1 MFIKRIKFCSETINS
16 FEKIIDV
23 RSELEFEEDA
33 IPTSEN
39 IPVLNNFQRKR
50 VGKIYKND
58 PFEARKIGATI
69 IIKNIETFLKKN
81 LLSKSQN
88 ILIYCW
94 RGGMRSLSLYLI
106 LKNIGY
112 KVAIVDKGYKEYR
125 SFINNFFMNELGS
138 IKFKIL
144 NGLTGTG
151 KTFFLNKLSNSFPV
165 IDFEKLAGHKGSI
178 LGDIPGISQPTQK
191 QFESRIWYSM
201 FKSQFKKEFWVE
213 SESHRIGKLFIPN
226 KLFVKMKNGKVFNLI
241 IPKTARVNFIL
252 KDYKYL
258 LEQKKKLSNSLLI
271 LKKFIGEKEFKNL
284 KEQIEKKN
292 YNKFVLN
299 LLDLHYDKVYKRIKN
314 YRTAYKQIKLNSIDN
329 YAFEILLKKLND

>member
-1 MFIKRIKFCSETINS
+1 MFIKRIKFCNDTINN

-23 RSELEFEEDA
+23 RSESEFEEDA

-39 IPVLNNFQRKR
+39 IPVLNNYQRKR

-69 IIKNIETFLKKN
+69 IVKNIETFLKKN
-81 LLSKSQN
+81 SLSKSQN

-112 KVAIVDKGYKEYR
+112 KVTILDKGYKEYR

-151 KTFFLNKLSNSFPV
+151 KTFFLNKMSNSYSV
-165 IDFEKLAGHKGSI
+165 IDFEKLACHKGSI

-191 QFESRIWYSM
+191 KFESRIWYSM
-201 FKSQFKKEFWVE
+201 FESKFKKEFWVE

-226 KLFVKMKNGKVFNLI
+226 KLFDKMKKGKVFNLI
-241 IPKTARVNFIL
+241 VPKKTRVNFIL

-258 LEQKKKLSNSLLI
+258 LIQKKKLSNSLLI

-284 KEQIEKKN
+284 KEQIEKKD

-299 LLDLHYDKVYKRIKN
+299 LLDLHYDKVYKRIQN
-314 YRTAYKQIKLNSIDN
+314 YRTAYRQIKLNSIDN
-329 YAFEILLKKLND
+329 YAFEILLKKLNG

>member
-1 MFIKRIKFCSETINS
+1 MFIKRIKFCNDTINN

-33 IPTSEN
+33 IPNSKN
-39 IPVLNNFQRKR
+39 VPVLNNYQRKR
-50 VGKIYKND
+50 VGKIYKSD

-69 IIKNIETFLKKN
+69 IVKNIETFLKKN
-81 LLSKSQN
+81 SLSKSQN

-112 KVAIVDKGYKEYR
+112 KVSILDKGYKEYR
-125 SFINNFFMNELGS
+125 SFINNFFINELGS

-165 IDFEKLAGHKGSI
+165 LDFEKLAGHKGSI

-191 QFESRIWYSM
+191 KFESKIWYSIFESK
-201 FKSQFKKEFWVE
+201 FKNEFWAE

-226 KLFVKMKNGKVFNLI
+226 KLFDKMKKGKVFNLI
-241 IPKTARVNFIL
+241 VPKKTRVDFIL

-258 LEQKKKLSNSLLI
+258 LKQKKKLCNSLLI
-271 LKKFIGEKEFKNL
+271 LKKFIGEKEFKKL
-284 KEQIEKKN
+284 KKQIDERN

-299 LLDLHYDKVYKRIKN
+299 LLDLHYDKVYKKIQN
-314 YRTAYKQIKLNSIDN
+314 YRNVYQQIKLNSIDN
-329 YAFEILLKKLND
+329 YAFEILLKKLNG

>member
-1 MFIKRIKFCSETINS
+1 MFIKRINFCSETINN

-39 IPVLNNFQRKR
+39 VPVLNNYQRKR

-58 PFEARKIGATI
+58 PFEARKIGASI

-81 LLSKSQN
+81 SLSKSEN

-112 KVAIVDKGYKEYR
+112 KVSILDKGYKEYR
-125 SFINNFFMNELGS
+125 TFINNFFVNELGS

-165 IDFEKLAGHKGSI
+165 IDFEKLACHKGSI
-178 LGDIPGISQPTQK
+178 LGDIPEISQPTQK
-191 QFESRIWYSM
+191 KFESRIWYSM
-201 FKSQFKKEFWVE
+201 FESQFKKEFWAE

-226 KLFVKMKNGKVFNLI
+226 KLFDKMKKGKVFNLI
-241 IPKTARVNFIL
+241 VPKKIRVNFIL

-258 LEQKKKLSNSLLI
+258 LEQKNKLINSLLI
-271 LKKFIGEKEFKNL
+271 LKKFIGEKEFRNL
-284 KEQIEKKN
+284 KEQLEKKN
-292 YNKFVLN
+292 FNRFVLN
-299 LLDLHYDKVYKRIKN
+299 LLDFHYDKVYKRIQN
-314 YRTAYKQIKLNSIDN
+314 YRTAYRQIKLNSIDN
-329 YAFEILLKKLND
+329 CAFEILLKKLNG

>member
-1 MFIKRIKFCSETINS
+1 MFIKRIKFCNDTINN

-33 IPTSEN
+33 IPKSEN
-39 IPVLNNFQRKR
+39 VPVLNNYQRKR

-69 IIKNIETFLKKN
+69 IVKNIETFLKKN
-81 LLSKSQN
+81 SLSKSQN

-112 KVAIVDKGYKEYR
+112 KVSILDKGYKEYR
-125 SFINNFFMNELGS
+125 SFINNFFINELGS

-191 QFESRIWYSM
+191 QFESRIWYSIFESK
-201 FKSQFKKEFWVE
+201 FKNEFWAE

-226 KLFVKMKNGKVFNLI
+226 KLFDKMKKGKVFNLI
-241 IPKTARVNFIL
+241 VPKKTRVDFIL

-258 LEQKKKLSNSLLI
+258 LEQKKNFAI
-271 LKKFIGEKEFKNL
+271 L
-284 KEQIEKKN
+284 
-292 YNKFVLN
+292 Y
-299 LLDLHYDKVYKRIKN
+299 
-314 YRTAYKQIKLNSIDN
+314 
-329 YAFEILLKKLND
+329 

>member
-1 MFIKRIKFCSETINS
+1 MFIKRIKFCNDTINN

-33 IPTSEN
+33 IPKSEN
-39 IPVLNNFQRKR
+39 FPVLNNYQRKR

-69 IIKNIETFLKKN
+69 IVKNIETFLKKN
-81 LLSKSQN
+81 SLSKSQN

-94 RGGMRSLSLYLI
+94 RGGMRSLSLYLV

-112 KVAIVDKGYKEYR
+112 KVTILDKGYKEYR
-125 SFINNFFMNELGS
+125 SFINNFFINELRS

-151 KTFFLNKLSNSFPV
+151 KTFFLNKLSNNFPV

-191 QFESRIWYSM
+191 KFESRIWYNM
-201 FKSQFKKEFWVE
+201 FEYKFKSEFWAE

-226 KLFVKMKNGKVFNLI
+226 KLFDKMKKGKVFNLI
-241 IPKTARVNFIL
+241 VPKKTRVDFIL

-258 LEQKKKLSNSLLI
+258 LEQKKKLCNSLII
-271 LKKFIGEKEFKNL
+271 LKKFIGEKEFKKL
-284 KEQIEKKN
+284 KEQIDKRN

-299 LLDLHYDKVYKRIKN
+299 LLDLHYDKVYKKIQN
-314 YRTAYKQIKLNSIDN
+314 YRNVYRQIKLNSIDN
-329 YAFEILLKKLND
+329 YAFKILLKKLNG

>member
-1 MFIKRIKFCSETINS
+1 MFIKRIKFCNDTINN

-33 IPTSEN
+33 IPNSEN
-39 IPVLNNFQRKR
+39 VPVLNNYQRKR

-69 IIKNIETFLKKN
+69 IVKNIENFLKKN
-81 LLSKSQN
+81 SLSKSQN

-112 KVAIVDKGYKEYR
+112 KVSILDKGYKEYR
-125 SFINNFFMNELGS
+125 SFINNFFINELGS

-165 IDFEKLAGHKGSI
+165 LDFEKLAGHKGSI

-191 QFESRIWYSM
+191 KFESKIWYSIFESK
-201 FKSQFKKEFWVE
+201 FKNEFWAE

-226 KLFVKMKNGKVFNLI
+226 KLFDKMKKGKVFNLVV
-241 IPKTARVNFIL
+241 PKKIRVDFIL

-258 LEQKKKLSNSLLI
+258 LKQKKKLCNSLLI
-271 LKKFIGEKEFKNL
+271 LKKFIGEKEFKKL
-284 KEQIEKKN
+284 KEQIDKRN

-299 LLDLHYDKVYKRIKN
+299 LLDLHYDKVYKKIQN
-314 YRTAYKQIKLNSIDN
+314 YRNVYQQIKLNSIDN
-329 YAFEILLKKLND
+329 YAFEILLKKLNG